1 MAIFQFA
8 DHTPRLG
15 DDAWVAD
22 NAQVLG
28 RVTLG
33 AGSSVW
39 YGAVLRGD
47 NDDIRIGARSN
58 IQDGSVLHVD
68 PGVPMQ
74 LGDGVTVGHQVML
87 HGCSIGDGTLV
98 GIQAVVL
105 NRARIGKNCLVAAG
119 AVVTEGAEFPDGV
132 LIMGAPAKVK
142 RELTPEEIERNRR
155 IADGYV
161 EQAQRHR
168 TQARRIA

>member
-1 MAIFQFA
+1 MAIFQYA

-15 DDAWVAD
+15 DNAWVAD

-28 RVTLG
+28 RVNLG

-39 YGAVLRGD
+39 YGAVLRAD
-47 NDDIRIGARSN
+47 NDSISLGERTN

-68 PGVPMQ
+68 PGVPLV
-74 LGDGVTVGHQVML
+74 LGDDVTVGHQVML
-87 HGCSIGDGTLV
+87 HGCTIGDGTLV
-98 GIQAVVL
+98 GIQSVVL

-142 RELTPEEIERNRR
+142 RELTAEEIERNRS
-155 IADGYV
+155 IAAGYV